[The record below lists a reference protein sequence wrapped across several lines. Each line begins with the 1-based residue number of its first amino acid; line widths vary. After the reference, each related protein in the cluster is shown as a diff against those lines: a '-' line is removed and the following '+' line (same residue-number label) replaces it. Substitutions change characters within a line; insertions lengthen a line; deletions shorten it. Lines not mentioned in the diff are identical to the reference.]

1 MRIRLLDKYIFKE
14 VFFTFLFGVCAFSA
28 VFIGSGTLYR
38 IAGFITEYGA
48 PITSIIKI
56 FVYSLPGIV
65 MYTFPMSMLL
75 AALLTF
81 GRLSA
86 SSEITAMRSC
96 GVSLQRIASPVLILG
111 LAVSLFSIW
120 FTEYIVPWANN
131 AYQNVVYYEIE
142 GNTSIQSTDHIILK
156 EIDGGEIQRLMY
168 ARRYDA
174 ETQTLQN
181 ITLQLFENGE
191 VTYVENAEYAKWQGS
206 QWTMYQGIIYEIS
219 DGNADHTMRFAS
231 QTLPVKASPRQI
243 VREQKKPDEL
253 TMKEIRQ
260 QIGIMRSQ
268 FVDTRKMETELYQR
282 VTIPM
287 ASLIFALIGVP
298 LGLQPNRSSSSKGF
312 GISLIIIFI
321 YYVLM
326 TMSGAIAQ
334 SGALNPA
341 YAVWIPN
348 VVGLLIGGYLMR
360 KASR

>member
-1 MRIRLLDKYIFKE
+1 MRVRLLDKYIFKE

-38 IAGFITEYGA
+38 IARFITEYGA

-96 GVSLQRIASPVLILG
+96 GISFQRIASPVLLLG
-111 LAVSLFSIW
+111 LAVSIFSIA
-120 FTEYIVPWANN
+120 FNEYVVPWANN

-142 GNTSIQSTDHIILK
+142 GNTNIQSTDHIILK
-156 EIDGGEIQRLMY
+156 EIDNGEIQRLMY

-181 ITLQLFENGE
+181 VTLQLFEKGE

-206 QWTMYQGIIYEIS
+206 QWTMYQGIIYEIA

-243 VREQKKPDEL
+243 VREQKKPEEL

-348 VVGLLIGGYLMR
+348 LVGLIIGGYLMR
-360 KASR
+360 NAAR